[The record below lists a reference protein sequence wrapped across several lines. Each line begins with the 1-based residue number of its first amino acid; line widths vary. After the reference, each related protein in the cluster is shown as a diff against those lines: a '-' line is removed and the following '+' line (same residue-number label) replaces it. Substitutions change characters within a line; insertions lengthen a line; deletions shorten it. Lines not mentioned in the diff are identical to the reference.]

1 MALASWACGRSPPWG
16 PAHRRWREG
25 ALLLSALGQ
34 RAALC
39 RCGRAHHGLSF
50 RSLSEAGEG
59 PEVPLGSACGQDRR
73 GRVLSARQGEARGSR
88 VWGTPSAGCGQGQA
102 DEKGTAPR
110 VSSQRPTCGFV
121 QQTQWQDEP
130 HSLWG
135 TLAGADLT
143 CVGLRIVP
151 RVLSLCRA
159 AFGSWR
165 LSDPGSE
172 SFSDRPRRVRSWGE
186 AGSAA
191 PRGPRWW
198 ARAFAERAV
207 PSGLHGEGQRDWGK
221 AWASAGLL
229 LRPACVRQSVSCCC
243 FVIS

>member
-1 MALASWACGRSPPWG
+1 MGRTGEGGCCQPGRGRPGGRGCGEPPLLAVVKGRPM
-16 PAHRRWREG
+16 RK
-25 ALLLSALGQ
+25 GQ
-34 RAALC
+34 RPGC
-39 RCGRAHHGLSF
+39 
-50 RSLSEAGEG
+50 
-59 PEVPLGSACGQDRR
+59 P
-73 GRVLSARQGEARGSR
+73 
-88 VWGTPSAGCGQGQA
+88 PS
-102 DEKGTAPR
+102 
-110 VSSQRPTCGFV
+110 VRPVASCNRL
-121 QQTQWQDEP
+121 WQDEP

-172 SFSDRPRRVRSWGE
+172 SFSDRPRRVRSRGE